1 VESIAKKKEFCII
14 EYLNV
19 TSWAKKGNANVVKF
33 IFFSIDAEGKKAI
46 VLPKPNLIYA
56 GKAKSFKVALH

>member
-1 VESIAKKKEFCII
+1 MSQVEQ
-14 EYLNV
+14 
-19 TSWAKKGNANVVKF
+19 KKGNANVVKF
-33 IFFSIDAEGKKAI
+33 VWFGIDAEGEKAI